1 MTKQGFPKPTDGELE
16 VLRFLWDN
24 GPSTVKQV
32 HQAINITKSVGY
44 TTTLKVMQKMLV
56 KGLLARDD
64 SKFRHIYTAALP
76 EEKTQK
82 QLLVNLLDKA
92 FSGSTEK
99 LLMQLLSTSKLSTE
113 EKAVV
118 KEMFNEDERK

>member
-1 MTKQGFPKPTDGELE
+1 MAKQGFPQPTDGELE

-32 HQAINITKSVGY
+32 HQAINTTKSVGY
-44 TTTLKVMQKMLV
+44 TTTLKVMQKMLE
-56 KGLLARDD
+56 KGLLTRDD
-64 SKFRHIYTAALP
+64 SKFRHVYTAALP

-82 QLLVNLLDKA
+82 QLLANFLDKA

-99 LLMQLLSTSKLSTE
+99 LLMQLLSTSKLSTK

>member
-1 MTKQGFPKPTDGELE
+1 MSKQKLSQPTDGELE

-24 GPSTVKQV
+24 ASSTVKQV
-32 HQAINITKSVGY
+32 HQAIKTTKSVGY
-44 TTTLKVMQKMLV
+44 TTTLKVMQKMLD
-56 KGLLARDD
+56 KGLLTRDD
-64 SKFRHIYTAALP
+64 SKFRHVYTAALP

-82 QLLVNLLDKA
+82 QLLANFLDKA

-99 LLMQLLSTSKLSTE
+99 LLMQLLSTGNLSAK

>member
-1 MTKQGFPKPTDGELE
+1 MAKQGLPKPTDGELE

-32 HQAINITKSVGY
+32 NEAINTTKSVRY
-44 TTTLKVMQKMLV
+44 TTTLKVMQIMLER
-56 KGLLARDD
+56 GLLARDD
-64 SKFRHIYTAALP
+64 SKFRHIYTPALP
-76 EEKTQK
+76 EEKTQG
-82 QLLVNLLDKA
+82 QLLASFLDKA

-99 LLMQLLSTSKLSTE
+99 LLMQLLSTSKLSTK

>member
-1 MTKQGFPKPTDGELE
+1 MSKQKLSQPTDGELE

-56 KGLLARDD
+56 KGLLTRDA
-64 SKFRHIYTAALP
+64 SKFRHVYTAALP

-82 QLLVNLLDKA
+82 QLLANFLDKA

-99 LLMQLLSTSKLSTE
+99 LLMQLLSTSKLSTK

-118 KEMFNEDERK
+118 KEMFNEYERK

>member
-1 MTKQGFPKPTDGELE
+1 MVKQGFPQPTDGELE

-56 KGLLARDD
+56 KGLLARDA
-64 SKFRHIYTAALP
+64 SEFRHIYTASLP

-82 QLLVNLLDKA
+82 QLLANFLDKA

-99 LLMQLLSTSKLSTE
+99 LLMQLLSTSKLSTK
-113 EKAVV
+113 EKAIV
-118 KEMFNEDERK
+118 KKMFNEDERK